1 MSVVWHSSLTVAE
14 DHKIENIQ
22 KTSLKIILGDNYV
35 DYQSSLTKT
44 GLKSLSDRRQSRCLA
59 FAKRCFSNT
68 QAKGMFPLNLEDPY
82 NLRDAEKYQVNFSR
96 TENYKNSAVPF
107 CQRLLNE
114 DYRQEEQRKKERREQ
129 AKTRHQGK
137 EGARTRRE
145 GLI

>member
-1 MSVVWHSSLTVAE
+1 
-14 DHKIENIQ
+14 
-22 KTSLKIILGDNYV
+22 
-35 DYQSSLTKT
+35 
-44 GLKSLSDRRQSRCLA
+44 
-59 FAKRCFSNT
+59 
-68 QAKGMFPLNLEDPY
+68 MFPLSLEDPY
-82 NLRDAEKYQVNFSR
+82 NLREAEKYQVNFSR

-129 AKTRHQGK
+129 AKTRHQGR

>member
-1 MSVVWHSSLTVAE
+1 
-14 DHKIENIQ
+14 
-22 KTSLKIILGDNYV
+22 
-35 DYQSSLTKT
+35 
-44 GLKSLSDRRQSRCLA
+44 
-59 FAKRCFSNT
+59 
-68 QAKGMFPLNLEDPY
+68 MFPLSLEDPY

-129 AKTRHQGK
+129 AKTRHQGR